1 MGPPLSAPRA
11 LARRYARACLEV
23 ARSQGRDATLALR
36 DELRALAAAVAGHP
50 GLLGALR
57 NPGLGAE
64 RRRRLLG
71 AVAESA
77 GASVLL
83 RRLVDLLASRDR
95 VALLPDVADAFAFA
109 ANAAHGIVSAEATSA
124 VPLGAAER
132 AALARALGETVEL
145 RTSVEPEVLGGVVV
159 RLQGRTYDG
168 TVRARLAAL
177 RRRLAGTS
185 PGSAGTSPG
194 SAGTR

>member
-1 MGPPLSAPRA
+1 VSGAPRA
-11 LARRYARACLEV
+11 LARRYARALLEV
-23 ARSQGRDATLALR
+23 AGRQERDATLALR
-36 DELRALAAAVAGHP
+36 DELRAFAAVVSGHP
-50 GLLGALR
+50 GLQQALR
-57 NPGLGAE
+57 SPGLGDE

-77 GASVLL
+77 DASVLL

-95 VALLPDVADAFAFA
+95 IALLPGVADAFAAA
-109 ANAAHGIVSAEATSA
+109 ANAAHGVVSAEAVSA
-124 VPLGAAER
+124 VPLGEAER
-132 AALARALGETVEL
+132 KALARALGETVEL
-145 RTSVEPEVLGGVVV
+145 RTSVEPALLGGVLV
-159 RLQGRTYDG
+159 RQGGRTYDG

-177 RRRLAGTS
+177 RRSLAAAS

>member
-1 MGPPLSAPRA
+1 MSGAPRA
-11 LARRYARACLEV
+11 LARRYARALLEV
-23 ARSQGRDATLALR
+23 ADRQGRNTILALR
-36 DELRALAAAVAGHP
+36 DELRGFAAAVSGHP
-50 GLLGALR
+50 GLQQALR
-57 NPGLGAE
+57 SPGLGDE

-77 GASVLL
+77 GASDLL

-95 VALLPDVADAFAFA
+95 IALLPAVADAFAAA
-109 ANAAHGIVSAEATSA
+109 ANAAHGVVSAEAVSA
-124 VPLGAAER
+124 VPLGEAER
-132 AALARALGETVEL
+132 KALARALGETVEL
-145 RTSVEPEVLGGVVV
+145 RTSVEPALLGGVLV
-159 RLQGRTYDG
+159 RQGGRTYDG

-177 RRRLAGTS
+177 RRSLAAAS